1 MLPNVKIDFANGL
14 LGAVGAMNDGVAG
27 LIATA
32 TAVTQTINGNSVTT
46 FALNTPYKIT
56 ALDQLVEKGI
66 NSASTGA
73 NANLYK
79 CVKEFYDEAPVGS
92 ELWIMGVAD
101 TMTVDKMVDKTE
113 ANGAKKL
120 VSAANGDIRIL
131 IVKVT
136 DASGYSATVSIL
148 SSM

>member
-1 MLPNVKIDFANGL
+1 MLPNVKIDFAKGL
-14 LGAVGAMNDGVAG
+14 LGAVGAMNDGVVG

-79 CVKEFYDEAPVGS
+79 CVKEFYDE
-92 ELWIMGVAD
+92 GVPFF
-101 TMTVDKMVDKTE
+101 V
-113 ANGAKKL
+113 
-120 VSAANGDIRIL
+120 
-131 IVKVT
+131 
-136 DASGYSATVSIL
+136 
-148 SSM
+148 